1 MARRP
6 PRLVTVEDVLI
17 RYSNYDTPFWVR
29 ENTKAGRWHTPG
41 DGPTQYLSFTTDG
54 AWADLIRAENL
65 RTEEEVRL
73 VRMPLWQARIDQS
86 NIVDYG
92 TFELAE
98 DAGFPADA
106 FINDDHRRCR
116 VEGKSLRD
124 AGYAGVIAP
133 SAALP
138 GERTL
143 TLFGPRVSVDW
154 NSRPGLSSAVP
165 ASVLT
170 QGAPPP
176 GLVSRVRSVG
186 QAHAEYENYRLGVA
200 ATMRAR
206 QRGFDE
212 PR

>member
-29 ENTKAGRWHTPG
+29 ENTKAGRWHMPG

-65 RTEEEVRL
+65 RNEEVVRL
-73 VRMPLWQARIDQS
+73 VHMPLWQARIDQS
-86 NIVDYG
+86 NIVDYS

-98 DAGFPADA
+98 SSGFPADA
-106 FINDDHRRCR
+106 LVDDDHGRCR
-116 VEGKSLRD
+116 AEGKSLRD
-124 AGYAGVIAP
+124 DGYAGVIAP

-138 GERTL
+138 GELTL
-143 TLFGPRVSVDW
+143 TLFGPRVSIDW
-154 NSRPGLSSAVP
+154 NAQPRLSSAVP

-170 QGAPPP
+170 QGAPAA
-176 GLVSRVRSVG
+176 GLVSRVRFVG
-186 QAHAEYENYRLGVA
+186 QAHEGYENYRLGVPA
-200 ATMRAR
+200 KKRAPYR
-206 QRGFDE
+206 QYGS
-212 PR
+212 